1 MIQGEYAPKEYSMAF
16 YDHEAEVDRNF
27 DVFEKRLPKLL
38 QTNAN
43 EFALMRTGEI
53 IEFFEDSSDALAA
66 GRARFGSLPFSV
78 QHVSDRQV
86 DLGFFSHA
94 IDTRIA

>member
-1 MIQGEYAPKEYSMAF
+1 MMAVL
-16 YDHEAEVDRNF
+16 DHEAEVDRNF
-27 DVFEKRLPKLL
+27 EVFEQRLPTLL
-38 QTNAN
+38 QTHAN

-53 IEFFEDSSDALAA
+53 LDFFEDSNAALAA

-78 QHVSDRQV
+78 QHVSDQQV